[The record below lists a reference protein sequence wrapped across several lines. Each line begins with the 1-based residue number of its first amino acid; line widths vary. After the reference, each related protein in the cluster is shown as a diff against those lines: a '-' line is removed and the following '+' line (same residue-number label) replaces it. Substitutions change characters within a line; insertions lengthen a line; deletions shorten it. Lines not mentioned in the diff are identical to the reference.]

1 MKFGY
6 AYKKSDGTRLEDTFE
21 AKSKED
27 VFASLRAKGIKPIKV
42 WEIHSRFYV
51 SRRTRLIIVLALVSV
66 VSVIYALRMKR
77 EVEQLGTNATQ
88 DERPTAPRHQ
98 IYGDPALLEEM
109 EREGFSTVFPD
120 LGDRV
125 LAAYAIPG
133 KLCAGVLHLTRGAM
147 VKAMEESKDKDI
159 IFSPDDSTEA
169 NELKKVVQGMKDE
182 LRWYIGDGVG
192 TVETYLNR
200 LQERQEE
207 EARIYERTVRELEAS
222 NDPKLRLE
230 RNAAL
235 RAMGLRTIPR
245 PRQ

>member
-6 AYKKSDGTRLEDTFE
+6 AYKKSDGTRLEDVFE

-27 VFASLRAKGIKPIKV
+27 VFASLRANGIKPIKV
-42 WEIHSRFYV
+42 WEIHSRFYI
-51 SRRTRLIIVLALVSV
+51 SRRTRLIVVLVLVSV
-66 VSVIYALRMKR
+66 VSVIYAVRMKR
-77 EVEQLGTNATQ
+77 QVEQLGSNTAQT
-88 DERPTAPRHQ
+88 ELPTAPRHQ

-109 EREGFSTVFPD
+109 ERGGFAMAFPAP
-120 LGDRV
+120 GDRV

-133 KLCAGVLHLTRGAM
+133 KLCVGVLPLTRAAM
-147 VKAMEESKDKDI
+147 AKALEESKDNDVV
-159 IFSPDDSTEA
+159 FSPDDSSEVT
-169 NELKKVVQGMKDE
+169 ELKKIVQGMKDE
-182 LRWYIGDGVG
+182 LRWYVGDGVG

-222 NDPKLRLE
+222 NDPKLRVE